1 MSKTQD
7 EPKSNR
13 LERKRAH
20 YRLNRHKKL
29 KAARRWPPYVLLLIV
44 IIIIPSVIAGAGQLA
59 SEVTDNNSSTNN
71 NDTNDNDNNG
81 SNEEEATDQQEEQ
94 EQEQGSET
102 TYQMDLTFV
111 SIDGSNIRLADHQG
125 KVVILYFYDLD
136 CPPCGPEADIL
147 SDIDQI
153 YSSNQLYI
161 VPITIHYWDSDQG
174 LKDFASQHGL
184 NYKIVRDDSSYTI
197 ATYFDISYTPTV
209 IILDQDGNVISRLVG
224 IEQGSYSNIKS
235 TIDGLL

>member
-7 EPKSNR
+7 EPKFN
-13 LERKRAH
+13 EVKRKRAH
-20 YRLNRHKKL
+20 YRLSRHEKMKT
-29 KAARRWPPYVLLLIV
+29 ARKWPPYVLLLIV

-59 SEVTDNNSSTNN
+59 SDVTDNSSNTN

-81 SNEEEATDQQEEQ
+81 SNEEEATDQLEEQ
-94 EQEQGSET
+94 EQEQESET

-147 SDIDQI
+147 SDIDQT

-174 LKDFASQHGL
+174 LNDFATQHGL
-184 NYKIVRDDSSYTI
+184 NYRIVRDDSSYTI
-197 ATYFDISYTPTV
+197 ASYFDISYTPTV
-209 IILDQDGNVISRLVG
+209 IILDQDGNVKSRLVG
-224 IEQGSYSNIKS
+224 IDQGSYNNIKS
-235 TIDGLL
+235 IIDGLI